1 MSSEMVKISPE
12 TFEVMTAYLENGQ
25 CSKKTASALNMSL
38 DVVQHLLER
47 PEAKRYIDRLY
58 YEGGFRN
65 RNRMA
70 ELMDEILNQKL
81 AELEDTG
88 VGSSL
93 DVMEIVEKIH
103 KMKMAEIAMSIKLIE
118 AENKGPSVQ
127 VNTQINTN
135 VSGGER
141 YNALLERLIN
151 GDKK

>member
-12 TFEVMTAYLENGQ
+12 TMEVMQAYLENGQ
-25 CSKKTASALNMSL
+25 CSKKAALALNLPL

-58 YEGGFRN
+58 FEGGFRN

-81 AELEDTG
+81 QELEDTG

-93 DVMEIVEKIH
+93 DIMEIAEKIH

-135 VSGGER
+135 VSGGAN
-141 YNALLERLIN
+141 YNKLLEKLIQA
-151 GDKK
+151 GR

>member
-1 MSSEMVKISPE
+1 MSTELVKLSPE
-12 TFEVMTAYLENGQ
+12 TMEVMTAYLENGQ
-25 CSKKTASALNMSL
+25 CSKKTAEAVNLPL

-58 YEGGFRN
+58 FEGGFRN

-81 AELEDTG
+81 QELEDTG

-93 DVMEIVEKIH
+93 DVMEIAEKIH

-135 VSGGER
+135 VSGGAN
-141 YNALLERLIN
+141 YNKLLERLIQV
-151 GDKK
+151 GK